1 MLRPGFWAAHFA
13 SASVVRLLSAV
24 CVSPILRLVMF
35 FSKLAS
41 SDLSLA
47 VQRLNAPGVADG
59 YFALI
64 RKL

>member
-41 SDLSLA
+41 SDLSLPSSA
-47 VQRLNAPGVADG
+47 LMRLA
-59 YFALI
+59 
-64 RKL
+64 